1 MFVLEASVLNWF
13 QFHFTEETVMEM
25 NTNSLVWML
34 DELAEGISL
43 KFQYQIMFGWQSTK
57 LDSALFY
64 MYQIKTCKMCDYS

>member
-43 KFQYQIMFGWQSTK
+43 KFQYQIMFGWQSTE

-64 MYQIKTCKMCDYS
+64 MHQIKTCTTCDYS